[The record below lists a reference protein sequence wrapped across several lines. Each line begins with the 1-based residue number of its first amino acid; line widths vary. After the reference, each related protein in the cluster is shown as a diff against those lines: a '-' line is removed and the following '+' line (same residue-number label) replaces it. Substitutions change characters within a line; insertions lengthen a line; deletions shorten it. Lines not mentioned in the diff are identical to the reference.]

1 MRPPAGA
8 GERIIE
14 RHPQYV
20 RGVGLVVLGGF
31 FISQSG
37 VLIGLMDNA
46 GLWHVQ
52 FYRSI
57 MAIVVLGSIVL
68 LKHRGRLGQV
78 FATGKLAMVATG
90 VFLAFS
96 NVFYIGSFFHTR
108 AASVFF
114 IISSQ
119 PLFTALIAWI
129 VLKEPVRR
137 ATWLAM
143 AAAMAGVLVMMW
155 EGVGEGRLY
164 GNLLAL
170 GASVTFAAFGVS
182 LRGGRNSDM
191 VPGVMLASIIIA
203 TLSASQ
209 LESFVIS
216 GRDLALCFYMGAF
229 QVSAALVLYAAGAKY
244 VPAAE
249 LMVLALIEVILGP
262 LWVWLILDEAPTL
275 LGLAGG
281 AVVVGAVLY
290 NAVSGLR
297 QARAA

>member
-1 MRPPAGA
+1 M
-8 GERIIE
+8 ERD
-14 RHPQYV
+14 PQYL

-46 GLWHVQ
+46 GLWQVQ
-52 FYRSI
+52 FYRSM
-57 MAIVVLGSIVL
+57 MAIVVLGSLTL
-68 LKHRGRLGQV
+68 LKHRANIGAL
-78 FATGKLAMVATG
+78 FATGKLAMLSTG
-90 VFLAFS
+90 VCLAVS
-96 NVFYIGSFFHTR
+96 NLFYIGSFFHTR

-114 IISSQ
+114 IISAQ

-143 AAAMAGVLVMMW
+143 GAAMAGVLVMMW
-155 EGVGEGRLY
+155 EGLGEGRLF

-170 GASVTFAAFGVS
+170 GAAVTFAAFGVS
-182 LRGGRNSDM
+182 LRSGRNSDM
-191 VPGVMLASIIIA
+191 IPGVMLASILIG
-203 TLSASQ
+203 TLSATQ
-209 LESFVIS
+209 LESFAIS
-216 GRDLALCFYMGAF
+216 GHDLALCLYMGAF
-229 QVSAALVLYAAGAKY
+229 QVSVALVLYAAGAKY

-262 LWVWLILDEAPTL
+262 LWVWLILDEAPTM

-281 AVVVGAVLY
+281 AIVVGAVAY
-290 NAVSGLR
+290 NAFTGLR
-297 QARAA
+297 RSRAKA